1 MKLKTL
7 LLLGRTSN
15 LPTAWSNML
24 AGAVLSG
31 AVFGESTIA
40 LLLLCGSAFYEGGM
54 FLNDA
59 FDAEVD
65 AKQRPDRPIPSGQ
78 IARHTVYF
86 LGFGLLA
93 AGIALLGLGSGLG
106 LFVAGPGAVLAG
118 AFTCAAVLVYNRW
131 HKGHAW
137 SPLVMG
143 ACRAG
148 LYATAALA
156 VSGELGREVLLGA
169 TALWLYIVGLTH
181 IARFETGKIVDRAWP
196 SLFVLSPLFVA
207 APALVRA
214 PTPLPLLCA
223 VALLAW
229 SVRSLGFALRGGPG
243 QIPRAVVTLIAGV
256 SLVDALF
263 ISLYAPPLLVLPA
276 FATFLL
282 TLKWQRRIPG
292 T

>member
-1 MKLKTL
+1 VKLNTL

-15 LPTAWSNML
+15 LPTVWSNML

-31 AVFGESTIA
+31 AVFGANSLA
-40 LLLLCGSAFYEGGM
+40 ALLLCGSAFYEGGM

-59 FDAEVD
+59 FDADID
-65 AKQRPDRPIPSGQ
+65 AKERPGRPIPSGQ
-78 IARHTVYF
+78 VARSTVYF

-93 AGIALLGLGSGLG
+93 AGLVFLTVSAPLGLTR
-106 LFVAGPGAVLAG
+106 PGVPAILAG
-118 AFTCAAVLVYNRW
+118 AFTCAAILAYNRW

-137 SPLVMG
+137 SPIVMG

-156 VSGELGREVLLGA
+156 ISGELGQEVLLGA
-169 TALWLYIVGLTH
+169 GALWLYIIGLTH
-181 IARFETGKIVDRAWP
+181 IARFETGKILDRAWV
-196 SLFVLSPLFVA
+196 SLFVFAPLLVA
-207 APALVRA
+207 APTLLRTLA
-214 PTPLPLLCA
+214 PLPLLCA
-223 VALLAW
+223 VALLGW

-243 QIPRAVVTLIAGV
+243 DIPRAVVSLIAGV

-263 ISLYAPPLLVLPA
+263 VSLYAPPLVVLPV
-276 FATFLL
+276 FAAFLL

>member
-31 AVFGESTIA
+31 ATFGPNTLAA
-40 LLLLCGSAFYEGGM
+40 LVLCGSAFYEGGM

-65 AKQRPDRPIPSGQ
+65 AKERPARPIPSGQ
-78 IARHTVYF
+78 VARSTVF
-86 LGFGLLA
+86 LLGFALLA
-93 AGIALLGLGSGLG
+93 AGIVVLTLAAGLGFTRPDSR
-106 LFVAGPGAVLAG
+106 AVLAG
-118 AFTCAAVLVYNRW
+118 AFTCCAVLVYNRW

-137 SPLVMG
+137 SPIVMG

-156 VSGELGREVLLGA
+156 VSSQLSDALLLGA
-169 TALWLYIVGLTH
+169 GALWLYIIGLTH
-181 IARFETGKIVDRAWP
+181 IARFETGKLLDRVWP
-196 SLFVLSPLFVA
+196 SLLVFCPLLVA

-214 PTPLPLLCA
+214 PAVLPLLCA
-223 VALLAW
+223 LGLAAW
-229 SVRSLGFALRGGPG
+229 SVRSLSFALRGGPG

-263 ISLYAPPLLVLPA
+263 IALYGPPLLVLPA
-276 FATFLL
+276 LGAFLL